1 MKFRL
6 GFCSNS
12 SSSSFILFKQY
23 LTEDQIKHIRNW
35 KKFALSKEYKKI
47 LEEYAKTHQIEP
59 HTEYTYDWSDPE
71 QRKKIEVKPFSA
83 FDYAY
88 YPLDWDVQETFDV
101 FDIST
106 TMDNYNMRQY
116 LESLGVNIEKCG
128 IVACDGHYD
137 VFGLNDFETDIR
149 DYLNDPDYYN
159 NYREKYWLTSKYYKE
174 KFYPEAIKN
183 NEKYEKETGKVWP
196 CETDEPLEKKK
207 WICED
212 AGRALA
218 EVRSEFN
225 KFAID
230 NGYINWLDKE
240 GPFTYEERVSSLEVF
255 RKVFDILNKAEENW
269 KEVDD
274 FDGGISST
282 PVKPNTGEVV
292 LDSMID
298 NNVELS
304 NEDCN
309 ESIIVDPLSVK
320 V

>member
-1 MKFRL
+1 MKIRQ
-6 GFCSNS
+6 GFVSNS

-23 LTEDQIKHIRNW
+23 LTKEQMEHIRNW
-35 KKFALSKEYKKI
+35 KKFALSNEYKKI
-47 LEEYAKTHQIEP
+47 LEEYAKTHEIEP

-71 QRKKIEVKPFSA
+71 QRKKIKVKPFSA

-128 IVACDGHYD
+128 IVACDGHDD
-137 VFGLNDFETDIR
+137 VFGLNDFETDMR
-149 DYLNDPDYYN
+149 DYLNDPDYYY
-159 NYREKYWLTSKYYKE
+159 NYDDKYWRTSKYYKE
-174 KFYPEAIKN
+174 KFYPESVVDVA
-183 NEKYEKETGKVWP
+183 
-196 CETDEPLEKKK
+196 EPLEKKK

-230 NGYINWLDKE
+230 NGYIDWLDKE
-240 GPFTYEERVSSLEVF
+240 GHFTYEEKTPGLEIF
-255 RKVFDILNKAEENW
+255 RKVFDILDKAEENW
-269 KEVDD
+269 KERDD
-274 FDGGISST
+274 FDGGVNGT
-282 PVKPNTGEVV
+282 PVESNTGEVV
-292 LDSMID
+292 LDNLEEHKS
-298 NNVELS
+298 
-304 NEDCN
+304 
-309 ESIIVDPLSVK
+309 
-320 V
+320 

>member
-23 LTEDQIKHIRNW
+23 LTKEQINHIRNW
-35 KKFALSKEYKKI
+35 KEFALSDEYKKI

-71 QRKKIEVKPFSA
+71 QREEIEVKPFSCE
-83 FDYAY
+83 DYAY
-88 YPLDWDVQETFDV
+88 YPIDWDVQETFDV

-128 IVACDGHYD
+128 IVACDGHDD
-137 VFGLNDFETDIR
+137 VFGLNDFETDMR

-159 NYREKYWLTSKYYKE
+159 NYREKYWLTSKYYKGE
-174 KFYPEAIKN
+174 VYPRAVERANKH
-183 NEKYEKETGKVWP
+183 EKETGKVYSCP
-196 CETDEPLEKKK
+196 PDTPLKKKK

-218 EVRSEFN
+218 EFRLKFNEFA
-225 KFAID
+225 FR
-230 NGYINWLDKE
+230 NGYIDWLDKK
-240 GPFTYEERVSSLEVF
+240 GHFSYKERASSLEVF
-255 RKVFDILNKAEENW
+255 RKVFDILNKVEENW

-274 FDGGISST
+274 FDGGVNGT
-282 PVKPNTGEVV
+282 PVKPDTGEVV
-292 LDSMID
+292 LD
-298 NNVELS
+298 NV
-304 NEDCN
+304 NDD
-309 ESIIVDPLSVK
+309 IGGDK
-320 V
+320 